1 MYNQILFTNIIRI
14 LEQKG
19 MTKTE
24 LAVGADI
31 SVSWLS
37 DLTRGHANPTLK
49 VMEKLAIF
57 LETPLTELLEHT
69 DLDPVSLALLSEG
82 RATKSLP
89 KGYKRVMAI
98 VTDHQA
104 FIIRKWDAEARS
116 KLEEMKTVP
125 KD

>member
-1 MYNQILFTNIIRI
+1 
-14 LEQKG
+14 

-31 SVSWLS
+31 SLSWLS

-49 VMEKLAIF
+49 IMEKLALF

-82 RATKSLP
+82 NATKGIP
-89 KGYKRVMAI
+89 NGYKRIMAV

-116 KLEEMKTVP
+116 KLKELKTVP
-125 KD
+125 KS